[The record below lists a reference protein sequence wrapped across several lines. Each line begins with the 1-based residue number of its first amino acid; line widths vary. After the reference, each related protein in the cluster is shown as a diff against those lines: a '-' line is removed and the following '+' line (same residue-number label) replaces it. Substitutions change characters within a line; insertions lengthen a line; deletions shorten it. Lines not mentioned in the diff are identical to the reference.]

1 MITLYSVCLRRPS
14 ASSISRA
21 VSTLNPCC
29 EKYSLIE
36 KQIDSSS
43 STTSSFR
50 GTGSA
55 RRVFAL
61 CSRPR
66 KSSLRR
72 PDTVLSFSIDVGLC
86 LLTINARNDDLQETS
101 NIQPPQRLFVWLQL
115 SLREQLR
122 FEPLS
127 QAGSKCYEACSQ

>member
-1 MITLYSVCLRRPS
+1 MTLYSVSLRRPS

-21 VSTLNPCC
+21 VSTLNPCW

-50 GTGSA
+50 GTDSA

-72 PDTVLSFSIDVGLC
+72 PDTVLSFSIDVGYAC
-86 LLTINARNDDLQETS
+86 LLLTLVMTIFQETS
-101 NIQPPQRLFVWLQL
+101 NIQPPQRLFVWFQL
-115 SLREQLR
+115 SLREPLR
-122 FEPLS
+122 LDALS
-127 QAGSKCYEACSQ
+127 QAGSKCY